1 LILNN
6 IGQRADAPGI
16 PAKFVKKNNTTF
28 SGITRSGKMAG
39 KKEKI
44 ASVLQ
49 LVGGK
54 RENVE
59 RIVEEIDKFFENLN
73 AEIEDWKFSM
83 EEYKDGT
90 RIFARFQILVKK

>member
-1 LILNN
+1 MQKDISPF
-6 IGQRADAPGI
+6 RAISPGS
-16 PAKFVKKNNTTF
+16 A
-28 SGITRSGKMAG
+28 MG

-54 RENVE
+54 PENVGK
-59 RIVEEIDKFFENLN
+59 IVEELDKFFDNLN

-83 EEYKDGT
+83 EEFRDGT
-90 RIFARFQILVKK
+90 RIFARFQVLVKK

>member
-1 LILNN
+1 
-6 IGQRADAPGI
+6 
-16 PAKFVKKNNTTF
+16 
-28 SGITRSGKMAG
+28 MG

-54 RENVE
+54 PENVGK
-59 RIVEEIDKFFENLN
+59 IVEELDKFFDNLN

-83 EEYKDGT
+83 EEYRDGT
-90 RIFARFQILVKK
+90 RIFARFHILVKK

>member
-1 LILNN
+1 MQKDISPC
-6 IGQRADAPGI
+6 RAIYPGS
-16 PAKFVKKNNTTF
+16 A
-28 SGITRSGKMAG
+28 MG

-54 RENVE
+54 SENVE
-59 RIVEEIDKFFENLN
+59 KIVMELDKFFENLN

-83 EEYKDGT
+83 EEYRDGT

>member
-1 LILNN
+1 MGLRTGESILSPERLQCPV
-6 IGQRADAPGI
+6 G
-16 PAKFVKKNNTTF
+16 
-28 SGITRSGKMAG
+28 SMG

-49 LVGGK
+49 LVGGNK
-54 RENVE
+54 KNVE
-59 RIVEEIDKFFENLN
+59 NIVNEIDMFLDSLN

-90 RIFARFQILVKK
+90 RIFARFQILIKK

>member
-1 LILNN
+1 M
-6 IGQRADAPGI
+6 P
-16 PAKFVKKNNTTF
+16 
-28 SGITRSGKMAG
+28 G

-59 RIVEEIDKFFENLN
+59 RIVDEIDKFFENLN

-83 EEYKDGT
+83 EEFKDGT
-90 RIFARFQILVKK
+90 RIFARFQILIRK

>member
-1 LILNN
+1 L
-6 IGQRADAPGI
+6 
-16 PAKFVKKNNTTF
+16 PAG
-28 SGITRSGKMAG
+28 SEMG

-54 RENVE
+54 TENVE
-59 RIVEEIDKFFENLN
+59 KIVTELDKFFENLN

-83 EEYKDGT
+83 EEYRDGT

>member
-1 LILNN
+1 MQKDISPC
-6 IGQRADAPGI
+6 RAIRPGS
-16 PAKFVKKNNTTF
+16 A
-28 SGITRSGKMAG
+28 MG

-54 RENVE
+54 SENVE
-59 RIVEEIDKFFENLN
+59 KIVMELDKFFENLN

-83 EEYKDGT
+83 EEYRDGT

>member
-1 LILNN
+1 M
-6 IGQRADAPGI
+6 APRI
-16 PAKFVKKNNTTF
+16 PAKFVKKNNTPF
-28 SGITRSGKMAG
+28 CGIARSGKMPG

-59 RIVEEIDKFFENLN
+59 KIVEEIDTFFENLN

-83 EEYKDGT
+83 EEFRDGT
-90 RIFARFQILVKK
+90 RIFARFQILIKK

>member
-1 LILNN
+1 
-6 IGQRADAPGI
+6 
-16 PAKFVKKNNTTF
+16 
-28 SGITRSGKMAG
+28 MG

-54 RENVE
+54 KENVAK
-59 RIVEEIDKFFENLN
+59 IVDEIDKFFDSLN

-83 EEYKDGT
+83 EEFRDGT
-90 RIFARFQILVKK
+90 RLFARFQILIKK

>member
-1 LILNN
+1 
-6 IGQRADAPGI
+6 
-16 PAKFVKKNNTTF
+16 
-28 SGITRSGKMAG
+28 MG

-49 LVGGK
+49 LVGGNK
-54 RENVE
+54 KNVE
-59 RIVEEIDKFFENLN
+59 NIVNEIDMFLDSLN

-90 RIFARFQILVKK
+90 RIFARFQILIKK